1 VTSAPP
7 VVGRAPHGPKPDDTV
22 GWILRRHALDA
33 DHGMA
38 AHARSFSFAS
48 ALLSPG
54 ERRAVEEIYAFC
66 RATDDLVDEPPG
78 DAHPHALLDA
88 WEAAARASYDG
99 SPSGLRVI
107 DRAMRRASLDQVPW
121 SRIAALFEGMRMDLR
136 GASYVTIDDLQRYAH
151 RVAGVVGLWLAR
163 AHGVER
169 AEDLARA
176 DALGRAMQ
184 LTNIVRDVG
193 EDLRRGR
200 LYLPRR
206 AMAAHGVTVAGLLDG
221 LSGGTIPSG
230 YPALLEMLMRAAE
243 RDYRT
248 GLEGL
253 PALPPGFGR
262 AVAVA
267 AGVYRGIHREV
278 RRDGYDNLTRRSA
291 TSLPTKV
298 VIAGRMLLRT
308 AGVVGVSRR
317 AAAPPALPHR

>member
-1 VTSAPP
+1 ME
-7 VVGRAPHGPKPDDTV
+7 D
-22 GWILRRHALDA
+22 
-33 DHGMA
+33 
-38 AHARSFSFAS
+38 
-48 ALLSPG
+48 
-54 ERRAVEEIYAFC
+54 IYAFC
-66 RATDDLVDEPPG
+66 RATDDLVDEPPD
-78 DAHPHALLDA
+78 DARPDALLDA
-88 WEAAARASYDG
+88 WEYAACASYHG
-99 SPSGLRVI
+99 SPSGLEVI
-107 DRAMRRASLDQVPW
+107 DRAMHRASVDDVPW
-121 SRIAALFEGMRMDLR
+121 SWIAALFEGMRMDLR
-136 GASYVTIDDLQRYAH
+136 GASYATIDDLQRYAH

-169 AEDLARA
+169 AEDLSRA

-206 AMAAHGVTVAGLLDG
+206 AMAAHRITVAGLLG
-221 LSGGTIPSG
+221 AMGGGTIPSG
-230 YPALLEMLMRAAE
+230 YPSLLEMLMQAAE
-243 RDYRT
+243 RDYRA
-248 GLEGL
+248 GLAGL

-278 RRDGYDNLTRRSA
+278 RRNGYDNLTRRGA

-308 AGVVGVSRR
+308 AGSFGVSRR
-317 AAAPPALPHR
+317 AAEPRALPLR